1 MNLFSFPTIEQ
12 IKIYKEKPF
21 IQINMYIYVTSNN
34 LFKKSKNFKN
44 IKLIFSHYINSES

>member
-21 IQINMYIYVTSNN
+21 IQINIYIYVTSNN
-34 LFKKSKNFKN
+34 LFKKSKILKRLN
-44 IKLIFSHYINSES
+44 